1 MTIFQRKT
9 HKNIRQRL
17 CFLPLFLALC
27 CLISLCPEMTAA
39 AQEPYSNIPRSNSK
53 DEYVWIVEICTAS
66 DADAGTTGE
75 FTLIPTRADGTFQ
88 PLTVNILLGA
98 KKWCDLRDGAAMYY
112 SNNTSGKKDDYTYP
126 YGLRVALQPN
136 TKYYFAFSL
145 HKDYPLEKLYIQP
158 DYTNNPQNYD
168 NLKISY
174 VKTYRL
180 TSGTIGDLAPAPDG
194 SFYRS
199 FDGCTFDSVRVCNSC
214 DAFDLLAQSQNPN
227 TTKPIIYAEANP
239 IEKFGIPL
247 NEITYYPHFP
257 VTAKSNYLLRLITK
271 EGGTYTGNMRIHI
284 YAQDVSSSSLYNYPE
299 ELAATIDLDQAA
311 LNQGKPLSAHD
322 LTENRVLDI
331 PFTANMLSHMRRD
344 YSSSN
349 PWVYERKITRIVL
362 QPMGETG
369 TGWLP
374 ASIAVIGPASP
385 SNDAA
390 QTLCQAKTITS
401 RYDIGGN
408 YLTPSMEN
416 NYYMDGTRPY
426 VLAWWDNED
435 NIGVPS
441 GTNTELLAY
450 GGQIG
455 RQLSLLD
462 AKFGTA
468 SSTTN
473 GNYTFSPTLNSFY
486 LGFQT
491 KDLLESSMSL
501 DYSSDINNPQLTS
514 VYIDVTYRTNAGA
527 FYETS
532 TYKNNQER
540 YSYYSATNPDTRTMR
555 FYLVEGA
562 WTALQKRG
570 IDSVNNAVFNSLFT
584 HGQTD
589 YVPIALLDMATG
601 TADDIISIKLGSE
614 GLDQNWELNSFSIYT
629 EEPDLPNLDQLSKV
643 TAGDHTLAIHPDVTF
658 KNYPI
663 LYYAPPS
670 GIQLMSGGNVTMETR
685 SGMSL
690 VKPNT
695 SLEGYFYEASSPYH
709 PFEPMIYNGNTY
721 LFVMRPS
728 ALESAHTDSDMM
740 ITLNYIDHDNINQNV
755 SFQLNDAL
763 RTFYG
768 AKYSYLPQ
776 SRGDDI
782 QFALEVNNVK
792 TFLSATITL
801 SDTGKQFQ
809 FEEISIYQVKE
820 VDNQIYYTFHIPE
833 ATLTSIS
840 PSSIERRVDRGD
852 LLAKVSRTT
861 YLGNSSTSKTLGF
874 IDYSTGDPVD
884 QNPSTDTGLTSIKSE
899 MAYHEINKDLKL
911 SSVRSRY
918 EIQVDVSSIA
928 DAGSSNYFF
937 FQLVFENGTSGVV
950 LANEQIAGDAFRQG
964 ETSVFSIMTNQ
975 YYGQPKS
982 MRIYT
987 HSSNTEDTTSFD
999 KLNID
1004 KINIIRQ
1011 SGIGLSTS
1019 WVIENVGWIDI
1030 NYSEED
1036 ISGLATKMNASSD
1049 SAPNNTSVCREYA
1062 VTKNSAAMDFMVEF
1076 KVSDNTES
1084 LDPNLTAQLSYRKTT
1099 GANATMN
1106 LNVTE
1111 MIDEFNGVNGA
1122 AYVKGDLSRFYISLN
1137 DVASINQITFQ
1148 NDKETDFKLQDL
1160 RIYRVSAKGD
1170 VFLDSTG
1177 RYNREGELTFITN
1190 GAMEDPRI
1198 VRNGNPAIINLAVNQ
1213 NMNVSFTT
1221 ASDGT
1226 TSFTSGASVQ
1236 TNVAEKLNI
1245 YIYPGSNTRFRS
1257 NLYGALKYTGT
1268 YQSGF
1273 MQKSLHFGT
1282 ENIRDDGVIA
1292 LRGVDINNLG
1302 SISSLTL
1309 SCDDSADTSVSHVII
1324 ERVNTSNRKIK
1335 TYNINFASSYLL
1347 SPVQA
1352 YVNTDDTMD
1361 DMKQTVTITT
1371 KQLDPLRLSKTNDI
1385 GVAIRYRSSLD
1396 NSVQY
1401 ISDYVYLSQQA
1412 KSSLSKGEPVTAT
1425 LYEQNVGEITG
1436 VSIITTGN
1444 VTLSTD
1450 TIYACNYNQHDE
1462 LLYATG
1468 IAMPLTI
1475 TPESGNVNRATYHDT
1490 TLQNAATVMPVTF
1503 TFKTAE
1509 DTTKLPVAGTYS
1521 KVYGVLVCEDP
1532 GNSERT
1538 VEINLGNLRDYFS
1551 KTALDEGE
1559 VFQAGNTD
1567 TFTAY
1572 LYNTGDPL
1580 ELRLEMDSENNDPW
1594 TLSEVTVRRKLSDGS
1609 YATKSGIGDIISAD
1623 QTIVIDLRTLSAEEQ
1638 INAQQPEPAPT
1649 PTPTPE
1655 VPGDNTG
1662 SGGNTGTG
1670 SGNTSGDNTG
1680 TGSGTGNTPGDNTG
1694 TGSGTGNNTGTGSG
1708 NTSGDNTGTGS
1719 GTGNNT
1725 ETGSGN
1731 TSGDNT
1737 GTGSGTGNT
1746 PGDNTGTGS
1755 GNTSGD
1761 NTGTGTGTGNTPD
1774 TNTSN
1779 TSDSSTGNGPENTS
1793 GTNTSSTPGSS
1804 TGNEAEITSGS
1815 SSDRG
1820 SADESKSGSASVNS
1834 NDTK

>member
-1 MTIFQRKT
+1 MTIFQRET
-9 HKNIRQRL
+9 HKIRQGF

-27 CLISLCPEMTAA
+27 CLLSLCPEMTAA
-39 AQEPYSNIPRSNSK
+39 AQESYSNIPRSNSK
-53 DEYVWIVEICTAS
+53 DEYVWIVEICTAP

-75 FTLIPTRADGTFQ
+75 FTVIPVRADGEYERFT
-88 PLTVNILLGA
+88 PLFATP
-98 KKWCDLRDGAAMYY
+98 KEWCDLRDGAAMYY
-112 SNNTSGKKDDYTYP
+112 SNNTSGKKGDYAYP
-126 YGLRVALQPN
+126 YGTRVAFQPN

-145 HKDYPLEKLYIQP
+145 HKDYPLEQICIQP
-158 DYTNNPQNYD
+158 DWTKDSSGYD
-168 NLKISY
+168 SLKISY

-180 TSGTIGDLAPAPDG
+180 TSGTIGDLTPAPDG

-199 FDGCTFDSVRVCNSC
+199 FAECTFDNVRFCNSC
-214 DAFDLLAQSQNPN
+214 DAFNLLAQSGNPN
-227 TTKPIIYAEANP
+227 SGKRPSYINGDPNTVPQSR
-239 IEKFGIPL
+239 FCIPL
-247 NEITYYPHFP
+247 TPITPRHS
-257 VTAKSNYLLRLITK
+257 VTARPNYMLRLITK

-284 YAQDVSSSSLYNYPE
+284 YAQDVGVLSSTPTYE
-299 ELAATIDLDQAA
+299 ELVATIDLDQAA

-322 LTENRVLDI
+322 LTENKVLDI
-331 PFTANMLSHMRRD
+331 PFTANMLSHLSKPPGIVSGTSYD
-344 YSSSN
+344 
-349 PWVYERKITRIVL
+349 RKITRIVL
-362 QPMGETG
+362 EPMGEKG

-374 ASIAVIGPASP
+374 ASISIIGSAAPSDDAV
-385 SNDAA
+385 
-390 QTLCQAKTITS
+390 QTLCKAKTITS
-401 RYDIGGN
+401 GYDPGGA
-408 YLTPSMEN
+408 YLTSSMEN

-435 NIGVPS
+435 NVGVPS
-441 GTNTELLAY
+441 GAYTELPAV

-455 RQLSLLD
+455 RQLSLLEPSHGNISMS
-462 AKFGTA
+462 A
-468 SSTTN
+468 N
-473 GNYTFSPTLNSFY
+473 GSYTVKPTMNSFY

-491 KDLLESSMSL
+491 KDLLESSLHL
-501 DYSSDINNPQLTS
+501 DYSPANDNPQLTS
-514 VYIDVTYRTNAGA
+514 VYMDVTYRTNASA

-532 TYKNNQER
+532 AYKNDPEK
-540 YSYYSATNPDTRTMR
+540 YAYYSATNPDTRTMR

-562 WTALQKRG
+562 WNALIKRD
-570 IDSVNNAVFNSLFT
+570 INFLSAAVFNSLFT
-584 HGQTD
+584 NGQTD
-589 YVPIALLDMATG
+589 YVPISLLDMATG
-601 TADDIISIKLGSE
+601 TTDDIISVKIGNE
-614 GLDQNWELNSFSIYT
+614 GLEQNWELNSFSIYT
-629 EEPDLPNLDQLSKV
+629 EEPDLLNLNELRKV
-643 TAGDHTLAIHPDVTF
+643 KTGEQTLAVHPDVTF
-658 KNYPI
+658 KDYPG

-670 GIQLMSGGNVTMETR
+670 GIQLTAGGSVSMETH
-685 SGMSL
+685 SGL
-690 VKPNT
+690 ELIKPNT
-695 SLEGYFYEASSPYH
+695 NLEGYFYEASSPYH
-709 PFEPMIYNGNTY
+709 PFEPMIDNSNSY
-721 LFVMRPS
+721 LFIMKPS
-728 ALESAHTDSDMM
+728 ALQSAHTNSDMT
-740 ITLNYIDHDNINQNV
+740 ITLNYLDHDNINRNI
-755 SFQLNDAL
+755 SFQLNDMIKS
-763 RTFYG
+763 FYRE
-768 AKYSYLPQ
+768 SYKPQ
-776 SRGDDI
+776 AHGYEI
-782 QFALEVNNVK
+782 QFLMNVNNVK
-792 TFLSATITL
+792 TFLSATISL
-801 SDTGKQFQ
+801 ADTGKQFQ
-809 FEEISIYQVKE
+809 FEEISIYPVKE
-820 VDNQIYYTFHIPE
+820 VDNQVYYTFHASSPL
-833 ATLTSIS
+833 LTSVTFTS
-840 PSSIERRVDRGD
+840 LERRVDRGD
-852 LLAKVSRTT
+852 LLAKVSKTT

-884 QNPSTDTGLTSIKSE
+884 QTPSEDTGLTSIKSE

-918 EIQVDVSSIA
+918 QIQVDVSPIA

-975 YYGQPKS
+975 YYGMPKS
-982 MRIYT
+982 IRIYT

-1036 ISGLATKMNASSD
+1036 ISGVATKMNASSE

-1106 LNVTE
+1106 LNITDL
-1111 MIDEFNGVNGA
+1111 IDEFNGVSGS
-1122 AYVKGDLSRFYISLN
+1122 AYVKGDLSRFYLSLN

-1160 RIYRVSAKGD
+1160 RIYRVSDKGD

-1190 GAMEDPRI
+1190 GAMEDPQS
-1198 VRNGNPAIINLAVNQ
+1198 VRYGKSAIINLAANQ
-1213 NMNVSFTT
+1213 NMNITFSTST
-1221 ASDGT
+1221 DGT

-1245 YIYPGSNTRFRS
+1245 YIYPGPNTYFRS

-1273 MQKSLHFGT
+1273 MQKALHFGT
-1282 ENIRDDGVIA
+1282 EHIREDGVIA
-1292 LRGVDINNLG
+1292 LRGVDISNLG

-1335 TYNINFASSYLL
+1335 TYYINFASSYLL

-1352 YVNTDDTMD
+1352 YVNTDDAVD
-1361 DMKQTVTITT
+1361 EMKQTVTITT

-1385 GVAIRYRSSLD
+1385 GVAIRYRSSID
-1396 NSVQY
+1396 DSVQY
-1401 ISDYVYLSQQA
+1401 LSDYVYLSQQA

-1444 VTLSTD
+1444 TTLSTD

-1475 TPESGNVNRATYHDT
+1475 TPESGSVNRAVYHDT
-1490 TLQNAATVMPVTF
+1490 TLQNEATVMPVTF

-1509 DTTKLPVAGTYS
+1509 DTTRLPVAGTYS

-1532 GNSERT
+1532 SNSERT

-1551 KTALDEGE
+1551 KTALNEGE

-1572 LYNTGDPL
+1572 LYNTGNPL
-1580 ELRLEMDSENNDPW
+1580 ELRLEMDPENNDPW
-1594 TLSEVTVRRKLSDGS
+1594 TLSEVTVRRKLPDGS
-1609 YATKSGIGDIISAD
+1609 YAAKSGVGDIISAD
-1623 QTIVIDLRTLSAEEQ
+1623 EAIVIDLRTPSAEDQ
-1638 INAQQPEPAPT
+1638 INAQQPEPS
-1649 PTPTPE
+1649 PTPE
-1655 VPGDNTG
+1655 VPGEI
-1662 SGGNTGTG
+1662 TG
-1670 SGNTSGDNTG
+1670 SGNSAG
-1680 TGSGTGNTPGDNTG
+1680 TGPSNPSGSDSTNGAGN
-1694 TGSGTGNNTGTGSG
+1694 GNG
-1708 NTSGDNTGTGS
+1708 NTSGNDTENNTGNPS
-1719 GTGNNT
+1719 GTGTETNSTPDAGTENNT
-1725 ETGSGN
+1725 GN
-1731 TSGDNT
+1731 P
-1737 GTGSGTGNT
+1737 SGTGTESNNT
-1746 PGDNTGTGS
+1746 PDAGTNQDA
-1755 GNTSGD
+1755 GNHS
-1761 NTGTGTGTGNTPD
+1761 GTGTESNNTPNTKTENDAGSNSNHGTGNPSMSD
-1774 TNTSN
+1774 T
-1779 TSDSSTGNGPENTS
+1779 
-1793 GTNTSSTPGSS
+1793 
-1804 TGNEAEITSGS
+1804 
-1815 SSDRG
+1815 
-1820 SADESKSGSASVNS
+1820 
-1834 NDTK
+1834 